1 MRRIAIVKKMDYNH
15 LADNLRSCIGIG
27 NTYGTEYNGKL

>member
-15 LADNLRSCIGIG
+15 LADNLSCIGIG